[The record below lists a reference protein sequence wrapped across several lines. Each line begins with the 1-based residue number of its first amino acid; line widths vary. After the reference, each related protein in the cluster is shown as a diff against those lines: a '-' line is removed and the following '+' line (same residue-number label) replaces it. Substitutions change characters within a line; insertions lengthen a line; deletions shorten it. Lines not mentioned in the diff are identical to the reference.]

1 VAIVAGV
8 LLVVGLGV
16 LVVLT
21 TQSHRLLDF
30 ALGELEKEVA
40 TRLPEDL
47 GHAERERLGSAF
59 GAAREAVRE
68 RRVGIAGLRRLQEEL
83 LGGGSET
90 MTHDEVHALSE
101 ALEGLGTGGEEE
113 P

>member
-1 VAIVAGV
+1 MAGV
-8 LLVVGLGV
+8 LLAVGLGV

-59 GAAREAVRE
+59 LAAREAVRE

-90 MTHDEVHALSE
+90 MTHDEVRALSE
-101 ALEGLGTGGEEE
+101 ALERLGTGGEGE
-113 P
+113 PPP